1 LAMEVSST
9 SMKAAIATVTA
20 ITHGFVFGFH
30 AVMGTAAAAAAISSS
45 CSCRM
50 GLALAQEYGKLSAA
64 EPESFRYID
73 AKVAQADS
81 EIGLNGASS
90 VQP

>member
-1 LAMEVSST
+1 
-9 SMKAAIATVTA
+9 
-20 ITHGFVFGFH
+20 
-30 AVMGTAAAAAAISSS
+30 
-45 CSCRM
+45 M

-81 EIGLNGASS
+81 EIGQNGSSS
-90 VQP
+90 VRP

>member
-1 LAMEVSST
+1 MPSWELLLLPLPYLCFAP
-9 SMKAAIATVTA
+9 A
-20 ITHGFVFGFH
+20 G
-30 AVMGTAAAAAAISSS
+30 
-45 CSCRM
+45 M

-81 EIGLNGASS
+81 EIGQNDASS
-90 VQP
+90 VRP